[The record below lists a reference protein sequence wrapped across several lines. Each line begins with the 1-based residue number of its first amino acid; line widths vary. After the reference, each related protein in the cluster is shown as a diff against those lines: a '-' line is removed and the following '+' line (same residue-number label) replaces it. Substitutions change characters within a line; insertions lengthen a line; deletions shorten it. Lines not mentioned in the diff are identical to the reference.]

1 MNTSRKITSTNYQN
15 QTFLE
20 DKCALN
26 ELIHLLSKRW
36 MTEVLFSI
44 EEGNNR
50 FSSLKKALEQISDNI
65 LANRLRLLE
74 YHNLIY
80 KNSVETEKTLKVAY
94 ALTEMGNEL
103 SKLLDGLCK
112 FAELHTD
119 RFKF

>member
-1 MNTSRKITSTNYQN
+1 MNTARKITSTNYQN
-15 QTFLE
+15 QNFLE

-26 ELIHLLSKRW
+26 ELIHLMSKRW

-50 FSSLKKALEQISDNI
+50 FSSLKKSLEQISDNI

-80 KNSVETEKTLKVAY
+80 KSTVETEKTLKVAY
-94 ALTEMGNEL
+94 ALTGIGKEL
-103 SKLLDGLCK
+103 SNLLDGLCK

-119 RFKF
+119 SFKF